1 MAFCW
6 VVQSRQQCVDYRE
19 SKGLVNN
26 EGGFSTAGNNAALV
40 RRGAALESTDN
51 CRPDGDNSMAL
62 VLSFSDCG
70 HCFQWNLEGFRHRQ
84 TSIQFFRAESA
95 HTRCMSEALDANN
108 ASVQPEKV
116 LA

>member
-62 VLSFSDCG
+62 VLSLSYCG
-70 HCFQWNLEGFRHRQ
+70 HGFQGNLEGFRHRQ
-84 TSIQFFRAESA
+84 TSIQFFRADSA
-95 HTRCMSEALDANN
+95 QPRCVSEACDVNT
-108 ASVQPEKV
+108 ASFQPEKD
-116 LA
+116 